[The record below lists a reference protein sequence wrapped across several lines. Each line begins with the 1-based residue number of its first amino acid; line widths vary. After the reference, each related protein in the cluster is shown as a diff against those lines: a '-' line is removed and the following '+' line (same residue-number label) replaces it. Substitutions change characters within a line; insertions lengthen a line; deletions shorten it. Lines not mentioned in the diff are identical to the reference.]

1 MICIG
6 LVIIWYPKSKDDVVK
21 TKNWNQVYV
30 GMSCTVGVDYDTL
43 VGCLWPCDI
52 VLCKYQWSSV
62 PRQPTSSIQ
71 GICQVQCPCPVSAL
85 FTKCAFWFYHSCKCQ
100 QMWVL
105 YMCQIQIFGYI
116 ILIES
121 SIFSVNPTEE
131 NVNSTNFHVM

>member
-1 MICIG
+1 MG
-6 LVIIWYPKSKDDVVK
+6 
-21 TKNWNQVYV
+21 NQVYD

-43 VGCLWPCDI
+43 VGCLWPCDL
-52 VLCKYQWSSV
+52 VLCKHQWSSV

-105 YMCQIQIFGYI
+105 NMCQIQIFGYI

-121 SIFSVNPTEE
+121 SIFSVNPASCLTWLPRRMLIAQTFMWCKAYSYSLESF
-131 NVNSTNFHVM
+131 VW